1 MVWICV
7 VREKDK
13 SRVTARL
20 LTYSAGRTEL
30 TFTDVGQT
38 SRRRYEGEYQKLNFE
53 LGKIK
58 TAIRYSGDIE

>member
-1 MVWICV
+1 M
-7 VREKDK
+7 REKDDK

-20 LTYSAGRTEL
+20 LTYSAGRKEL

-38 SRRRYEGEYQKLNFE
+38 SKRRYEGELLVKLNFE

-58 TAIRYSGDIE
+58 TAIRYSGDVE